1 MTRLRT
7 SRIVSLAVLA
17 LAAGLPAAA
26 AAPAAAATPAYAVT
40 DLGAFSLGVS
50 DGYGINANGEV
61 TGGSYLSKTYSITC
75 PPNYPNPKKCVK
87 HPENAFLY
95 SNGQMTDLGTLGGGN
110 NSQGN
115 AVNLSG
121 QVAGWSDTSSGND
134 AVLWSGKKT
143 VDLGALA
150 PLAGSNSIADGIND
164 SGQVAGAYGNST
176 VHAFLYSNGTVAGL
190 PEPSFT
196 GSLGCEAD
204 TINNNGQIAANATDT
219 ATGQT
224 HALLLTAS

>member
-61 TGGSYLSKTYSITC
+61 TGGSYLSKTYSIIC

-121 QVAGWSDTSSGND
+121 QVAGWSDTSSGTTR
-134 AVLWSGKKT
+134 SC
-143 VDLGALA
+143 GAGRRRSTWA
-150 PLAGSNSIADGIND
+150 RWPPLPDR
-164 SGQVAGAYGNST
+164 
-176 VHAFLYSNGTVAGL
+176 
-190 PEPSFT
+190 
-196 GSLGCEAD
+196 
-204 TINNNGQIAANATDT
+204 T
-219 ATGQT
+219 A
-224 HALLLTAS
+224 